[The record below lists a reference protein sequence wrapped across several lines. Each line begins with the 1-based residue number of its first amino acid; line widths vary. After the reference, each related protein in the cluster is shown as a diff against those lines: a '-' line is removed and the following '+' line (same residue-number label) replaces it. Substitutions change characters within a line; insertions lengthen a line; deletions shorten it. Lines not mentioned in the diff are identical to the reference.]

1 MTDARFGVH
10 GTVVHR
16 KKKASQGGTRGAQ
29 GETVVST
36 AGSEVREWLLKG
48 LQRADP
54 RTTGPHHE
62 EAPEHQHTWWQVMC
76 LTGVDYFSTLG
87 YQPGIAALAAGAL
100 SPIATLLLV
109 ALTLFGA
116 LPTYRAV
123 AEQSPHGLG
132 SLSMLERLL
141 PGWRGKLLVLFLLG
155 FVATAFIVTITLSA
169 ADATAHI
176 LHNPFVPEA
185 LAGWQVPVTLL
196 LIAALGGVFLAG
208 FSEAISIAVVLVAV
222 YLLLNIVVVA
232 TAVEHVLAAPSKVT
246 DWQNLLAADYASPVA
261 MVAVSL
267 YVMPK
272 LALGLSGFE
281 TGVAVMPLVRGDLAQ
296 RVKGTRK
303 LLTTAA
309 VIMSV
314 FLITS
319 SFATTVLIPAKEFA
333 EGGSANGRA
342 LAYLAHEYL
351 GDWFGTAYD
360 LSTIAILWF
369 AGASALAGLL
379 NIVPRYLPRYG
390 MAPDWSRAARPMVLV
405 FTAISFV
412 ITIFF
417 GADVESQGGAYA
429 SGVLA
434 LILSAAVAVTLSAWT
449 SRRIRAAVPFA
460 VITLIFAYALVANII
475 ERPDGLVIALLFVLG
490 IVITSLVS
498 RATRSTELRV
508 TEITLDDLARRY
520 VNETGDLR
528 LIANEPHARDCKE
541 YVDKAREAWE
551 LHRLRPSEGIL
562 FLEVTVPDASE
573 FASEVRV
580 VGEER
585 HGYRILRM
593 ESPTVANAIAALL
606 LYLRD
611 QTGKMPHVYF
621 HWAAEGNPIG
631 ALLRYLVFGG
641 GDIPPLTREVLRQAE
656 PDAARRPVVHVG

>member
-1 MTDARFGVH
+1 M
-10 GTVVHR
+10 
-16 KKKASQGGTRGAQ
+16 
-29 GETVVST
+29 
-36 AGSEVREWLLKG
+36 
-48 LQRADP
+48 QRSDR
-54 RTTGPHHE
+54 RTSGPHHE
-62 EAPEHQHTWWQVMC
+62 EAPEHQHAWWQVMC

-222 YLLLNIVVVA
+222 YLVLNVVVVA
-232 TAVEHVLAAPSKVT
+232 TAVQRVLAAPVKVA

-281 TGVAVMPLVRGDLAQ
+281 TGVAVMPLVKGDLEQ
-296 RVKGTRK
+296 RVKGARK

-309 VIMSV
+309 LIMSV
-314 FLITS
+314 FLIAS
-319 SFATTVLIPAKEFA
+319 SFATTVLIPPKEFA

-405 FTAISFV
+405 FTVISFL
-412 ITIFF
+412 ITLFF

-429 SGVLA
+429 TGVLA
-434 LILSAAVAVTLSAWT
+434 LILSAAVAVTLSAWV
-449 SRRIRAAVPFA
+449 SRRIKAAVPFG

-475 ERPDGLVIALLFVLG
+475 ERPDGLVIALLFVLA
-490 IVITSLVS
+490 IVITSLIS

-508 TEITLDDLARRY
+508 TQITLDDLARQF
-520 VNETGDLR
+520 VNESGDLR

-541 YVDKAREAWE
+541 YIDKAREAWE

-580 VGEER
+580 KGEER
-585 HGYRILRM
+585 HGYRILRL

-656 PDAARRPVVHVG
+656 PDAERRPVVHVG